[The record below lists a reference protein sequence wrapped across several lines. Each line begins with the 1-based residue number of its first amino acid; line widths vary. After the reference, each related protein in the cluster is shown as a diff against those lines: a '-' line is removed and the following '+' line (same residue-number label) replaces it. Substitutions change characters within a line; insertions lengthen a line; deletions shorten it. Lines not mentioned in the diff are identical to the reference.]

1 MQSQLK
7 SVLAG
12 LPLFALLAAAQW
24 PAPETTKGG
33 ELKGIRDPS
42 LVKRASDG
50 QYYLFGTNGNGTLHT
65 APSIY
70 GPWTNHR
77 QGALDVSQVVT
88 APQVYEID
96 GTYYM
101 YYSQHTGP
109 DTDWYYTANIHVA
122 TSQTMDPGSWT
133 EHGELNIPLNNAKLA
148 NHASNDGYNVLDA
161 SMLVVNGSTN
171 GNAGDAGDARYYL
184 SFGSYYSGLF
194 QTALNSPVDLQA
206 NTTVQGMNHLE
217 VNTTG
222 GHSTEGSFQFAW
234 PTDGSAPTKY
244 YLFFSSGQ
252 CCKFKKMGVPLPGDE
267 YKVMVC
273 RADAPTGPFVDASGR
288 NCQSDNGGTLVL
300 GSHDDVYAPGGQGVM
315 YSDEV
320 DSVVLYYHYTP
331 ANTTG
336 SGPNLTIGDN
346 GAVFGWNKMGFDDQ
360 GWPVLAGGADGALNM
375 TNNLADNG
383 AVNSGAAVQTSAA
396 RRRVSYPWRG
406 WF

>member
-1 MQSQLK
+1 M
-7 SVLAG
+7 
-12 LPLFALLAAAQW
+12 AAAQW

-33 ELKGIRDPS
+33 ELKGVRDPS

-70 GPWTNHR
+70 GPWTNHPR
-77 QGALDVSQVVT
+77 GALNVSQVVV

-96 GTYYM
+96 DTYYM

-109 DTDWYYTANIHVA
+109 STDWYYTANIHVA
-122 TSQTMDPGSWT
+122 TSQTMDPGSWI
-133 EHGELNIPLNNAKLA
+133 EHGGLDIPLNNAKLA

-161 SMLVVNGSTN
+161 SLLVVNGST
-171 GNAGDAGDARYYL
+171 GAASDAQYYL

-194 QTALNSPVDLQA
+194 QTSLNSPVDLQT
-206 NTTVQGMNHLE
+206 NTSVQGMNHLE
-217 VNTTG
+217 LNTTG

-234 PTDGSAPTKY
+234 PTDGSAATKY

-252 CCKFKKMGVPLPGDE
+252 CCKFNKMGVPAPGDE

-273 RADAPTGPFVDASGR
+273 RSDTPTGPFMDAAGR
-288 NCQSDNGGTLVL
+288 NCQTENGGTLVL
-300 GSHDDVYAPGGQGVM
+300 GSHGDVYAPGGQGVM
-315 YSDEV
+315 YNDEV
-320 DSVVLYYHYTP
+320 DSVVMYYHYTP

-336 SGPNLTIGDN
+336 SGPNLTVSDN

-360 GWPVLAGGADGALNM
+360 GWPVLANGTDGALTM
-375 TNNLADNG
+375 ASNLADGG
-383 AVNSGAAVQTSAA
+383 AVNSGATVQTSAA